1 MKEISVLFVFILSV
15 HYIQAQS
22 VFTYDFENTLNE
34 VTGVGPTLMVL
45 GEEGEF
51 KIDTLDK
58 INQSTKMVYQFG
70 VNSGFQF
77 SNTEADGFLG
87 HSYTIELY
95 MKFDELNSWKR
106 VVDWKN
112 RKSDYGAYIYYGRL
126 NFYPYQ
132 TSAEVPVAPG
142 EYTYYVITRDS
153 ASQELLIYTDAEV
166 KISLIDEDGDALL
179 DEDQVL
185 NFFHDDLVVPNEAS
199 SGAVAMLKIYSYK
212 MDSTSIQN
220 NYNEIG
226 SQIFSVPEIS
236 KSTHLNVYPNPAN
249 DKLWLD
255 LSGFDIN
262 APVNIRIMNICGQS
276 VLQNQHNSSGSEMV
290 QLDLPELSNGIYIL
304 KVESAKTVYT
314 SKILISR

>member
-1 MKEISVLFVFILSV
+1 MI
-15 HYIQAQS
+15 
-22 VFTYDFENTLNE
+22 
-34 VTGVGPTLMVL
+34 L
-45 GEEGEF
+45 GEQGEF
-51 KIDTLDK
+51 RIDTLDK
-58 INQSTKMVYQFG
+58 INETSKMVYQFG

-77 SNTEADGFLG
+77 DNTEADGFLG

-95 MKFDELNSWKR
+95 MKFDELDSWKR

-132 TSAEVPVAPG
+132 YSDEVPVAPG

-166 KISLIDEDGDALL
+166 KISFIDDYGDALL
-179 DEDQVL
+179 DQDQVL

-199 SGAVAMLKIYSYK
+199 SGAVAMLKIYSYT

-226 SQIFSVPEIS
+226 SQVFSVPEIG
-236 KSTHLNVYPNPAN
+236 KSTQVNVYPNPAG

-255 LSGFDIN
+255 LSGFDKN
-262 APVNIRIMNICGQS
+262 TTVNIRLMNVCGQS
-276 VLQNQHNSSGSEMV
+276 VLSTQYNITESAIAMLE
-290 QLDLPELSNGIYIL
+290 LPALSNGVYMI
-304 KVESAKTVYT
+304 KVESEKNVFSTKV
-314 SKILISR
+314 LISH